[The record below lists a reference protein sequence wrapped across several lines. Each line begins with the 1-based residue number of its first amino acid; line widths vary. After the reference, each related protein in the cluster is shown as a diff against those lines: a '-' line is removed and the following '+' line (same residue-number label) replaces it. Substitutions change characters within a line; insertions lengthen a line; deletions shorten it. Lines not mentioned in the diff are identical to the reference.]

1 MNIEVDK
8 LREIAGDLTVLICE
22 DDMNVLEELEDI
34 MSMFFEK
41 VLVAHDGAE
50 GLEIYKQHQDDIEL
64 IITDINMP
72 NMNGLEMMAEV
83 KKIDD
88 SQKSLVLSAHDDL
101 EYVLQ
106 IIELGINQFIPK
118 PYDVDDL
125 VSKIFAILEK
135 LMLEQTIKD
144 KQDSMVALI
153 KTLEVFLLDEEFD
166 REAFKKIIESSKEE
180 IGIESNSSDF
190 SMDLWG
196 SEVDGK

>member
-1 MNIEVDK
+1 MNIEVEK
-8 LREIAGDLTVLICE
+8 LKGIAEELTVLICE
-22 DDMNVLEELEDI
+22 DDMSVVEELQDI
-34 MSMFFEK
+34 MSMFFAK
-41 VLVAHDGAE
+41 VLVAYDGAE
-50 GLEIYKQHQDDIEL
+50 GLEIYKQNQDNIEL

-72 NMNGLEMMAEV
+72 NMNGLEMMSEI
-83 KKIDD
+83 KKLDYT
-88 SQKSLVLSAHDDL
+88 QKCLVLSAHDDL

-125 VSKIFAILEK
+125 ISKIFAILEK
-135 LMLEQTIKD
+135 LLLEQTIKD

-166 REAFKKIIESSKEE
+166 RESFKTIIESSKKE
-180 IGIESNSSDF
+180 IGIESKSSDF